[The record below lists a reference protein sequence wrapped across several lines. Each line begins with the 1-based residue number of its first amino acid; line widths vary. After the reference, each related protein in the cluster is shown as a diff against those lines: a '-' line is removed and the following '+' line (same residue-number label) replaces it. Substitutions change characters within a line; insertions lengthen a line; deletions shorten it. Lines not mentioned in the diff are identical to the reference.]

1 VPIHNLGY
9 RTWDGEMAP
18 SATRWTVIAQIGIRR
33 AWQSPWLRR
42 MMFFAWMPS
51 LIFGIMI
58 FVFEQTEQ
66 AKSTHDSR
74 FFVWFAQQF
83 VAANPAGGSLVSE
96 IQRVFSTEGTP
107 DERRHVVWSMLLL
120 GLFRRSQPFILIP
133 VIGVIA
139 PPLISQDF
147 RSRAFLL
154 YFSRPLS
161 KVQYILG
168 KGATIMFF
176 LTLITLL
183 PALLLFAFGVLLSP
197 DLSVLKST
205 WDFPFRILVV
215 SMAISIPSTSL
226 ALMMSSLT
234 SESRFASFGW
244 MSVWIFGYIAYQS
257 VSEFSTPGTNS
268 LIQCVS
274 LFHVFSDV
282 AGWMLDPRLGI
293 TGIDMRL
300 ILLTLLTAIS
310 LAVVYRRVSAP
321 MEI

>member
-1 VPIHNLGY
+1 MPIHNLGY
-9 RTWDGEMAP
+9 RPWSGTTAP
-18 SATRWTVIAQIGIRR
+18 SATRWTVIAEIGIRR
-33 AWQSPWLRR
+33 AWQSTWLRR

-58 FVFEQTEQ
+58 FVFEQFEQ
-66 AKSTHDSR
+66 TRQSHNSE
-74 FFVWFAQQF
+74 FYVWFVDLAI
-83 VAANPAGGSLVSE
+83 ATRPESGALVSE
-96 IQRVFSTEGTP
+96 IERIFDADGTP
-107 DERRHVVWSMLLL
+107 EERRHLMWSMLLL
-120 GLFRRSQPFILIP
+120 GLFRRCQPCILIP
-133 VIGVIA
+133 VIAVIA

-161 KVQYILG
+161 KVQYIVG

-176 LTLITLL
+176 LALITLL
-183 PALLLFAFGVLLSP
+183 PSLLLFAFGVLLSP
-197 DLSVLKST
+197 GLSVLEST
-205 WDFPFRILVV
+205 WDFPFRILFV
-215 SMAISIPSTSL
+215 SLAISIPSTSI

-244 MSVWIFGYIAYQS
+244 MSIWIFGFIAYQS
-257 VSEFSTPGTNS
+257 VSGFSTPGTSS
-268 LIQCVS
+268 LLQCVS

-293 TGIDMRL
+293 SGIETRL